1 MPGIRWAFLAAL
13 ACCFGTAAP
22 SRADDGPLRPD
33 AARFEAAFRPGAT
46 GTVKGTSVPLD
57 SHVLGEVTVST
68 GQIVACDPF
77 VFIEAKPFIR
87 AVPKGRFPVRIAVMR
102 SKRFGDRIAFARV
115 EFSQA
120 PVVTWE
126 RALVPG
132 QDPAKLG
139 KNEYYGFPVDAGT
152 GAFLDPAVGAEIVAL
167 PPDQMQALDDDWI
180 RQAESY
186 GKEHGLPFALPVSRG
201 AHALVLFSSGW
212 GDGAYPSWFGLAAD
226 GSVAMLLTDLRVV
239 DDPGRQE

>member
-1 MPGIRWAFLAAL
+1 MLRRALLVAL
-13 ACCFGTAAP
+13 ACSVGMIAP
-22 SRADDGPLRPD
+22 ARAEEGPLLPD
-33 AARFEAAFRPGAT
+33 AARFEAAFKPGAS
-46 GTVKGTSVPLD
+46 GTVEGTSVPFD
-57 SHVLGEVTVST
+57 SRVLGEVTVSS

-87 AVPKGRFPVRIAVMR
+87 TVPKGRFPVRIAIMR
-102 SKRFGDRIAFARV
+102 SQRFDDRIAFARV

-126 RALVPG
+126 QALVPG

-139 KNEYYGFPVDAGT
+139 KDEYYGFPVDAGT
-152 GAFLDPAVGAEIVAL
+152 GAFLDPAAGAEIAAL
-167 PPDQMQALDDDWI
+167 PAEQMQALDDDWI
-180 RQAESY
+180 RQGESY

-201 AHALVLFSSGW
+201 AHAMVLFSSGW

-239 DDPGRQE
+239 DDAPDRRE

>member
-1 MPGIRWAFLAAL
+1 MWRALFIAL
-13 ACCFGTAAP
+13 ALCLGMIAL
-22 SRADDGPLRPD
+22 SRAEDGPLRPD
-33 AARFEAAFRPGAT
+33 AARFEAAFKPGAAA
-46 GTVKGTSVPLD
+46 TVEGTSVPLD
-57 SHVLGEVTVST
+57 SHVLGEVTVSS

-87 AVPKGRFPVRIAVMR
+87 TVPNGRFPVRIAVMR
-102 SKRFGDRIAFARV
+102 SKRFGDRAAFARL

-120 PVVTWE
+120 PVVRWE

-139 KNEYYGFPVDAGT
+139 KDEYYGFPVDAGT
-152 GAFLDPAVGAEIVAL
+152 GAFLDPAVGKDIAALSTDRAQIVY
-167 PPDQMQALDDDWI
+167 DDWI
-180 RQAESY
+180 RQGEGY
-186 GKEHGLPFALPVSRG
+186 GKEHGLPYSLPVTRG
-201 AHALVLFSSGW
+201 PHALVLFSSGW

-239 DDPGRQE
+239 DDRRQRPE

>member
-1 MPGIRWAFLAAL
+1 MTMRRALSIAL
-13 ACCFGTAAP
+13 ALCLGMIAP
-22 SRADDGPLRPD
+22 AGAEEGPLRPD
-33 AARFEAAFRPGAT
+33 AARFEAAFKPGAT
-46 GTVKGTSVPLD
+46 ATVNGAPVPLD
-57 SHVLGEVTVST
+57 SRLLGEVTVST

-77 VFIEAKPFIR
+77 VFIEARPFIR
-87 AVPKGRFPVRIAVMR
+87 TVPTGRFPVRIAVMR
-102 SKRFGDRIAFARV
+102 SQRFGDRIAFARV

-139 KNEYYGFPVDAGT
+139 KDEYYGFPVDAGT
-152 GAFLDPAVGAEIVAL
+152 GAFLDPAVGKDIAAL
-167 PPDQMQALDDDWI
+167 STDQVQAIYDDWI
-180 RQAESY
+180 RLGESY
-186 GKEHGLPFALPVSRG
+186 GKEHGLPYSLSTTRAPHS
-201 AHALVLFSSGW
+201 LVLFSSGW

-239 DDPGRQE
+239 DDPPGRRE